1 MSSFH
6 RIEIP
11 IPFPIRFVNI
21 YFIEDSIPTLIDA
34 GFHSED
40 AFRVVEDGLKAH
52 GARLSDIG
60 RILLTHG
67 HLDHVGLAGKI
78 QQMTGAE
85 IFVHPA
91 DREKCIWDVET
102 YHEKKKE
109 PFLRFFTEA
118 GLPRAVGE
126 TISEQMDAHF
136 KTFFPG
142 YFEVRDITDSA
153 TFSFDDFNLEV
164 VHCPGHTKGS
174 VCFLDRENHR
184 FFSGDHLLEHIT
196 SNPVVELEGRG
207 NGSEFRSL
215 SRYLDSLSRTE
226 DLPISAVL
234 PGHGTVFSHPERR
247 IAEIREHHRLR
258 REEILR
264 ILRSAPGPG
273 KGMTLFGITMTV
285 LPELKAWDVFLG
297 MSETLGHLEIL
308 EDKGLIQSRF
318 IEAPRVYEA
327 AR

>member
-1 MSSFH
+1 MSSFNK
-6 RIEIP
+6 IEIP
-11 IPFPIRFVNI
+11 IPFPIRSVNI
-21 YFIEDSIPTLIDA
+21 YFIEDSNPTLIDA
-34 GFHSED
+34 GFHSRDSLRMVED
-40 AFRVVEDGLKAH
+40 ALKKR
-52 GARLSDIG
+52 GARLSDIR

-78 QQMTGAE
+78 QQLSGAE

-91 DREKCIWDVET
+91 DRDKCIWDVGI
-102 YHEKKKE
+102 YREKKKE
-109 PFLRFFTEA
+109 PFLRFFKEA

-126 TISEQMDAHF
+126 TISEQMDARF

-142 YFEVRDITDSA
+142 SFEVTDLADNA

-174 VCFLDRENHR
+174 VCFFDRQNGR

-196 SNPVVELEGRG
+196 SNPVVELEQRG
-207 NGSEFRSL
+207 NGSDFKSL
-215 SRYLDSLSRTE
+215 SHYLDSLCRTE
-226 DLPISAVL
+226 DLPIATVL
-234 PGHGTVFSHPERR
+234 PGHGRVFSYPEKR
-247 IAEIREHHRLR
+247 IAEIRDHHRLR

-264 ILRSAPGPG
+264 VLCSAPDPG
-273 KGMTLFGITMTV
+273 KGMTLFELTMTV
-285 LPELKAWDVFLG
+285 FPQLKAWDIFLG

-308 EDKGLIQSRF
+308 EDRGLIHSRLVDSLR
-318 IEAPRVYEA
+318 IYEA